1 MAITYENVIYDR
13 VIDNIHSLIADE
25 FSIPIY
31 FDEHKDNQSFLITP
45 EGDEE
50 IDTLASGQTRNVTIN
65 ISYELDGSGNYT
77 KNSIKQITEITERLK
92 RLMFNNNTYYVSG
105 TNMYRNGIV
114 QNIEYEREDDIN
126 RSTTTFTCQTMELI

>member
-13 VIDNIHSLIADE
+13 VIDSIHSLIANE
-25 FSIPIY
+25 FSISIY

-50 IDTLASGQTRNVTIN
+50 VDTLASGQTRNVTIN
-65 ISYELDGSGNYT
+65 ISYELNGSGNYT

-114 QNIEYEREDDIN
+114 QNIAYEREDDIN
-126 RSTTTFTCQTMELI
+126 RSTTTFVCQTMELI

>member
-13 VIDNIHSLIADE
+13 VIDKIHSLIADE
-25 FSIPIY
+25 FNIPIY

-50 IDTLASGQTRNVTIN
+50 IDTLASGQTRSVTIN

-92 RLMFNNNTYYVSG
+92 RLMFNNNTYYESG
-105 TNMYRNGIV
+105 LNMYRNGIV
-114 QNIEYEREDDIN
+114 QNITYEREDNIN
-126 RSTTTFTCQTMELI
+126 RSITTFACQTMELI